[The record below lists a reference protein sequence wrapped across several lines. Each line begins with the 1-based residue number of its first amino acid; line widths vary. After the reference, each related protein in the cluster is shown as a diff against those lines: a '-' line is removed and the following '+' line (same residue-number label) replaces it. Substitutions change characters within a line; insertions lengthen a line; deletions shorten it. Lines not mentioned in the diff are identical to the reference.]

1 MLPTFAALFFTVV
14 LMVTTAYFLL
24 GGLPLLVLEHDT
36 ALDAR
41 FVRGFFDV
49 YYKAAFIAAAGAT
62 ISYAWSSR
70 PAFALGNAGIAMMV
84 VVLRAKLIS
93 AMAQQAE
100 KIEQGEMRAIRR
112 FRKVHAAALTM
123 NLVQLIGLVWGLT
136 QISL

>member
-62 ISYAWSSR
+62 VSYAWSGR
-70 PAFALGNAGIAMMV
+70 PAFALGNAGIAAIV

-93 AMAQQAE
+93 AMAQQGE
-100 KIEQGEMRAIRR
+100 KIQQGEMQAIRR

-123 NLVQLIGLVWGLT
+123 NLVQLVGLVWGLT